1 MTQGSQRAGHGIRHS
16 QTTPRRS
23 RERTFRGYEIT
34 GMEELHDMKEYPIK
48 AVDSVE
54 NGLTSIHQR
63 IHWPAT
69 HISGGSQSDELD
81 RIAIE
86 AFLDALADVA
96 ISIAAREHT
105 EKNDEERY
113 S

>member
-1 MTQGSQRAGHGIRHS
+1 
-16 QTTPRRS
+16 
-23 RERTFRGYEIT
+23 
-34 GMEELHDMKEYPIK
+34 MEELHEIDENAVK

-54 NGLTSIHQR
+54 NGLTGIPR
-63 IHWPAT
+63 PIHWPAT
-69 HISGGSQSDELD
+69 HISGGSDTHELD

-96 ISIAAREHT
+96 ISIAARELA
-105 EKNDEERY
+105 ENNDQERY

>member
-1 MTQGSQRAGHGIRHS
+1 
-16 QTTPRRS
+16 
-23 RERTFRGYEIT
+23 
-34 GMEELHDMKEYPIK
+34 MEELHDIHEKPMR

-54 NGLTSIHQR
+54 NGLTCIHQR

-69 HISGGSQSDELD
+69 HISGGSDTHELD

-96 ISIAAREHT
+96 IAIAAREHA
-105 EKNDEERY
+105 EKNDPKR
-113 S
+113 SS

>member
-1 MTQGSQRAGHGIRHS
+1 
-16 QTTPRRS
+16 
-23 RERTFRGYEIT
+23 
-34 GMEELHDMKEYPIK
+34 MEELHDIHEKPMR

-54 NGLTSIHQR
+54 NGPALSPSNGLTGIPQR

-96 ISIAAREHT
+96 ISIAAREHS
-105 EKNDEERY
+105 EKNDQARD

>member
-1 MTQGSQRAGHGIRHS
+1 
-16 QTTPRRS
+16 
-23 RERTFRGYEIT
+23 
-34 GMEELHDMKEYPIK
+34 MEEFQNTRENPVK

-54 NGLTSIHQR
+54 NGLTGIPSA

-69 HISGGSQSDELD
+69 HISGGSNTDELD
-81 RIAIE
+81 RIAVE

-96 ISIAAREHT
+96 ITIAAREHS
-105 EKNDEERY
+105 EKNDQEQC

>member
-1 MTQGSQRAGHGIRHS
+1 
-16 QTTPRRS
+16 
-23 RERTFRGYEIT
+23 
-34 GMEELHDMKEYPIK
+34 MEELHDIPEKPIN
-48 AVDSVE
+48 AVDSAE
-54 NGLTSIHQR
+54 NGLTCIHQG

-69 HISGGSQSDELD
+69 HINGGSDTHELD

-96 ISIAAREHT
+96 ISIAARELA
-105 EKNDEERY
+105 EKNDEEQC

>member
-1 MTQGSQRAGHGIRHS
+1 
-16 QTTPRRS
+16 
-23 RERTFRGYEIT
+23 
-34 GMEELHDMKEYPIK
+34 MEELQNIHENPIK
-48 AVDSVE
+48 TVDSAS
-54 NGLTSIHQR
+54 NGLTGIPNP

-96 ISIAAREHT
+96 IAIAAREHT

>member
-1 MTQGSQRAGHGIRHS
+1 
-16 QTTPRRS
+16 
-23 RERTFRGYEIT
+23 
-34 GMEELHDMKEYPIK
+34 MEEIHDLNEYPVK

-69 HISGGSQSDELD
+69 HISGGSDTHELD
-81 RIAIE
+81 RIAAE
-86 AFLDALADVA
+86 AYLYALADVA
-96 ISIAAREHT
+96 ISIAARECSET
-105 EKNDEERY
+105 TDKEWG

>member
-1 MTQGSQRAGHGIRHS
+1 MCDLKDIDEK
-16 QTTPRRS
+16 PV
-23 RERTFRGYEIT
+23 
-34 GMEELHDMKEYPIK
+34 K

-54 NGLTSIHQR
+54 NGPALSPSNGLTGIHQG

-69 HISGGSQSDELD
+69 QEPVEAEYHELD

-96 ISIAAREHT
+96 ISIAAREHS
-105 EKNDEERY
+105 EKKDQERY

>member
-1 MTQGSQRAGHGIRHS
+1 
-16 QTTPRRS
+16 
-23 RERTFRGYEIT
+23 
-34 GMEELHDMKEYPIK
+34 MEELQNTHENARKVSKP
-48 AVDSVE
+48 AS
-54 NGLTSIHQR
+54 NGLTGIPSA

-69 HISGGSQSDELD
+69 HISGGSNTDELD

-96 ISIAAREHT
+96 ISIAARECS
-105 EKNDEERY
+105 EKNDPERD

>member
-1 MTQGSQRAGHGIRHS
+1 MD
-16 QTTPRRS
+16 
-23 RERTFRGYEIT
+23 
-34 GMEELHDMKEYPIK
+34 ELQNIHEKPIN

-54 NGLTSIHQR
+54 NGPALSPSNGLTGIPQG

-69 HISGGSQSDELD
+69 HISGGSNTDELD
-81 RIAIE
+81 RIAVE
-86 AFLDALADVA
+86 AFLDTLADVA

-105 EKNDEERY
+105 EKNDQERD

>member
-1 MTQGSQRAGHGIRHS
+1 
-16 QTTPRRS
+16 
-23 RERTFRGYEIT
+23 
-34 GMEELHDMKEYPIK
+34 MEELENAREKPVK
-48 AVDSVE
+48 AVDSAE
-54 NGLTSIHQR
+54 NGLTGIPNP

-69 HISGGSQSDELD
+69 HISGGSDTDELD

-96 ISIAAREHT
+96 ISIAAREHA
-105 EKNDEERY
+105 EKNDQERD

>member
-1 MTQGSQRAGHGIRHS
+1 
-16 QTTPRRS
+16 
-23 RERTFRGYEIT
+23 
-34 GMEELHDMKEYPIK
+34 MEELHDIDENAVK

-54 NGLTSIHQR
+54 NGPALSPSNGLTSIHQG

-69 HISGGSQSDELD
+69 HISGGSEPDELD

-86 AFLDALADVA
+86 AFLDTLADVA
-96 ISIAAREHT
+96 ISIAAREHS
-105 EKNDEERY
+105 EKNNQERD

>member
-1 MTQGSQRAGHGIRHS
+1 
-16 QTTPRRS
+16 
-23 RERTFRGYEIT
+23 
-34 GMEELHDMKEYPIK
+34 MEELHELDENARK
-48 AVDSVE
+48 ASKAAE
-54 NGLTSIHQR
+54 NGLTGIPQR

-96 ISIAAREHT
+96 ISIAAREHS
-105 EKNDEERY
+105 EKKDQERY